1 MVAWGAGADEHCRSV
16 EGPLGLLSLQVP
28 DFISVEIDTAAAKV
42 TVTPQDARERL
53 QRERWGTVRAML
65 QNHITG
71 VSEGHVA
78 ILRLVGVGY
87 RASIEER
94 PVIGKIVNLKVQYA
108 HPVELPV
115 PVGVTAS
122 TPQPTRILLEGAN
135 KEVVTQ
141 FAAEIRAWRKPEPYK
156 GKVSACGGMVCGGRM
171 LMGAGYLRQQRDN
184 QVEDE
189 EDKIDGESSGGGIGE
204 SGTGVPYIL
213 VSYSIERVGIS
224 ATGYTHTIGHR
235 LDRHR

>member
-1 MVAWGAGADEHCRSV
+1 MFSRPSTIRAFSTVAPLRSKIGGMPISLPPTVKLTKIAPTPRPGRKQDMGTISV

-156 GKVSACGGMVCGGRM
+156 GKGIFVNNETIKLKTR
-171 LMGAGYLRQQRDN
+171 
-184 QVEDE
+184 
-189 EDKIDGESSGGGIGE
+189 KIK
-204 SGTGVPYIL
+204 
-213 VSYSIERVGIS
+213 
-224 ATGYTHTIGHR
+224 
-235 LDRHR
+235 